1 MKKLLSLICALC
13 LIISL
18 ASCAAPDGSG
28 KSGTNGTSA
37 ALGTG
42 GTSDA
47 VGTGGTYGTSEA
59 VGVGGAGG
67 TAGAGNAD
75 GTGEAVTP
83 YTFTDDLGRS
93 VTVESTA
100 RVAALLG
107 SYADMWIL
115 AGGSVCAAVGD
126 AWEDFD
132 LSLPEDTVDLGTLN
146 KPSLE
151 ALLGAEPE
159 LVLASSKLSKHLEM
173 KDALEGAGIAV
184 AYLDVSDFGSYLRV
198 LKIMTDIT
206 GNAEAYAK
214 YGTAQREKIGA
225 ILAAHSE
232 EEAQTVLVMRASASS
247 IRAKNSDDT
256 MLGGMLRDFG
266 CVNIAD
272 SDSMILDDLSV
283 ESIIEKD
290 PDRIFFIQ
298 TGDDLDTVKSAVG
311 SMFAENP
318 LWKELDAVK
327 NGRVYYMDK
336 RLYNLKP
343 NARYAEAYG
352 GLERILYE
360 K

>member
-18 ASCAAPDGSG
+18 ASCAALGGAG
-28 KSGTNGTSA
+28 KSGTNGMSGSVSTG
-37 ALGTG
+37 GTD

-47 VGTGGTYGTSEA
+47 VGTSGT
-59 VGVGGAGG
+59 VGVGGADG
-67 TAGAGNAD
+67 TAGAGNT
-75 GTGEAVTP
+75 GGMGEAATP

-93 VTVESTA
+93 VTVENTA

-151 ALLGAEPE
+151 ALLGAEPD

-184 AYLDVSDFGSYLRV
+184 AYLDVSDFDSYLRV

-225 ILAAHSE
+225 ILAEHSE
-232 EEAQTVLVMRASASS
+232 DEAQTVLVMRASASS
-247 IRAKNSDDT
+247 IRAKNSEDT

-283 ESIIEKD
+283 ESIIEKN

-311 SMFAENP
+311 NMFAENP

-343 NARYAEAYG
+343 NARYAEAYE